1 VARWPAGI
9 RVIVRGN
16 SGGTPALQR
25 AADLVRERRRLALYR
40 VRHQHHPSARFSGWR
55 PATAPMPEWRTGSAP
70 PKDTGLRRLS
80 SREFAINQG
89 VVHRRR
95 DRSRSTRLAANPRPR
110 RRPGQGQPE
119 TAALP
124 DPEHRRQPDPPTT
137 SPPTTHPHQLAWI
150 DHITAAL
157 ARTAAIPAPRLTS
170 TAAIPTTRRT
180 ALQIC
185 RTPRLSLTTPGRVR
199 CARRSKADRCH

>member
-1 VARWPAGI
+1 MSFSARAAWCTAAAI
-9 RVIVRGN
+9 
-16 SGGTPALQR
+16 
-25 AADLVRERRRLALYR
+25 AADLLAWLQILALDGDLAKANPKRLRYRILNTAASLTRPQRRRRLR
-40 VRHQHHPSARFSGWR
+40 
-55 PATAPMPEWRTGSAP
+55 
-70 PKDTGLRRLS
+70 
-80 SREFAINQG
+80 I
-89 VVHRRR
+89 
-95 DRSRSTRLAANPRPR
+95 
-110 RRPGQGQPE
+110 
-119 TAALP
+119 
-124 DPEHRRQPDPPTT
+124 
-137 SPPTTHPHQLAWI
+137 PHQLAWI